1 MSVQHVQPTPP
12 HRTYDMIIKFILIGD
27 CNVGK
32 SALMMRWAHNIFP
45 SIYVPTVMVDF
56 KIKSELV
63 QSNNKSVKA
72 QVFEASGAT
81 QYQNNVAY
89 YRGASVAVFVFDLTN
104 RDSFEHIAT
113 WNEKFELERPGIV
126 KMLVGTKSGSVS
138 RTVGKDEA
146 LELARQLGMT
156 YWDVD
161 SETSFQVDQMFL
173 DAIDQRIKMDR
184 ELEESGVVVGK
195 LPTSQ
200 FLILKTSHPHTWTE
214 WIKSW
219 WGN

>member
-1 MSVQHVQPTPP
+1 
-12 HRTYDMIIKFILIGD
+12 
-27 CNVGK
+27 
-32 SALMMRWAHNIFP
+32 
-45 SIYVPTVMVDF
+45 MVDF